1 MDTVNMTADETFL
14 VVIISA
20 LIFAFVSI
28 GIACFVTY
36 LILNK
41 YNNFGDTSCSL
52 YQYSTNGISYKL
64 SAVIMSFLKK
74 RTNYMLVKGDNPYE
88 NIERSIPEQLL
99 KTLKIRL
106 RNSLRSSERIEKSRK
121 F

>member
-36 LILNK
+36 LVLNK
-41 YNNFGDTSCSL
+41 YNNLIINLNPHQLKNIIIHFQML
-52 YQYSTNGISYKL
+52 P
-64 SAVIMSFLKK
+64 AIM
-74 RTNYMLVKGDNPYE
+74 
-88 NIERSIPEQLL
+88 
-99 KTLKIRL
+99 
-106 RNSLRSSERIEKSRK
+106 IEK

>member
-52 YQYSTNGISYKL
+52 YQYSTNGVSYKL
-64 SAVIMSFLKK
+64 QRDNVLLEEKNEFFSVW
-74 RTNYMLVKGDNPYE
+74 GDNPYA
-88 NIERSIPEQLL
+88 NIERYIPEQLL
-99 KTLKIRL
+99 K
-106 RNSLRSSERIEKSRK
+106 NAEDQAEEQSEEL
-121 F
+121 

>member
-28 GIACFVTY
+28 GISCFVTY

-52 YQYSTNGISYKL
+52 YQYSTNGVSYKL
-64 SAVIMSFLKK
+64 QRDNVLLEEKNEFFSVW
-74 RTNYMLVKGDNPYE
+74 GDNPYANVE
-88 NIERSIPEQLL
+88 
-99 KTLKIRL
+99 
-106 RNSLRSSERIEKSRK
+106 
-121 F
+121 

>member
-1 MDTVNMTADETFL
+1 MDMVNMTANETFL

-28 GIACFVTY
+28 GISCFVTY
-36 LILNK
+36 LVLNK

-52 YQYSTNGISYKL
+52 YQYSAHGVSYKVL
-64 SAVIMSFLKK
+64 RDNVLLEEKNDFFSVW
-74 RTNYMLVKGDNPYE
+74 GENPYA

-99 KTLKIRL
+99 KNAEDQTETI
-106 RNSLRSSERIEKSRK
+106 
-121 F
+121 

>member
-1 MDTVNMTADETFL
+1 MDTANMTANEIFI

-28 GIACFVTY
+28 GISCFVTY
-36 LILNK
+36 LVLNK

-52 YQYSTNGISYKL
+52 YQYSAHGVSYKVQRDNVL
-64 SAVIMSFLKK
+64 LEEKNDFFSVW
-74 RTNYMLVKGDNPYE
+74 GENPYA

-99 KTLKIRL
+99 KNAEEQT
-106 RNSLRSSERIEKSRK
+106 ET

>member
-52 YQYSTNGISYKL
+52 YQYSTNGVSYKL
-64 SAVIMSFLKK
+64 QRDNVLLEEKNEFFSVW
-74 RTNYMLVKGDNPYE
+74 GDNPYA
-88 NIERSIPEQLL
+88 NIERSIPEPLL
-99 KTLKIRL
+99 K
-106 RNSLRSSERIEKSRK
+106 NAEEQAEKL
-121 F
+121 

>member
-28 GIACFVTY
+28 GIECFVTY
-36 LILNK
+36 LVLNK

-52 YQYSTNGISYKL
+52 YQYSTNGVSYKL
-64 SAVIMSFLKK
+64 QRDNVLLEEKNEFL
-74 RTNYMLVKGDNPYE
+74 
-88 NIERSIPEQLL
+88 LL
-99 KTLKIRL
+99 HLYQHH
-106 RNSLRSSERIEKSRK
+106 S
-121 F
+121 